1 MTRHEQVPHAG
12 PGAVPAVP
20 ATPAAPE
27 EDGFGSSQRPGVRP
41 MMLEMALDAAIP
53 FASYWLSMRYLS
65 RSEVVALLVASI
77 FPTLKSLHGLLRR
90 RELDPISVLILIGLL
105 FGLAALLVGGSAK
118 LLLIRES
125 LFTGVFGLACLVSLL
140 FRSRRPVMFYFG
152 RFFAAGSDPVRRARF
167 DGLWQYEGF
176 RRVQRIM
183 TLVWGLVFV
192 GEFTVRVVLIYT
204 VSPATVLAVSPIVLG
219 SATLL
224 TVLWTFSYAARARKA
239 GAAARM
245 RASAQSL

>member
-1 MTRHEQVPHAG
+1 MPPHEQIP
-12 PGAVPAVP
+12 PADDGL
-20 ATPAAPE
+20 AA
-27 EDGFGSSQRPGVRP
+27 SQRPGVLP
-41 MMLEMALDAAIP
+41 MMREMAIDAGIP
-53 FASYWLSMRYLS
+53 FGCYWLSMHYFS

-90 RELDPISVLILIGLL
+90 RELDPISVLILVGLL

-125 LFTGVFGLACLVSLL
+125 LFTGAFGLACLVSLL
-140 FRSRRPVMFYFG
+140 FRSRHPVMFYFG
-152 RFFAAGSDPVRRARF
+152 RFFAAGSDPLRRARF
-167 DGLWQYEGF
+167 DQLWQYQGF

-192 GEFTVRVVLIYT
+192 GEFTVRVALIYT
-204 VSPATVLAVSPIVLG
+204 VSPPTVLAVSPIVLG

-245 RASAQSL
+245 RASTQSL

>member
-1 MTRHEQVPHAG
+1 MTQHEPLPPAG
-12 PGAVPAVP
+12 PGQSAA
-20 ATPAAPE
+20 APAAQADE
-27 EDGFGSSQRPGVRP
+27 GFGPTQRPSVRP
-41 MMLEMALDAAIP
+41 MMLEMAIDAGIP
-53 FASYWLSMRYLS
+53 FGCYWLSMHYLS

-77 FPTLKSLHGLLRR
+77 FPTLKSLYGVRRR
-90 RELDPISVLILIGLL
+90 RELDPISVLILAGLL
-105 FGLAALLVGGSAK
+105 FGLAALLVGGGAK

-125 LFTGVFGLACLVSLL
+125 LFTGAFGLACLVSLL
-140 FRSRRPVMFYFG
+140 WRSRRPVMFYFG

-167 DGLWQYEGF
+167 DQLWQYASF

-224 TVLWTFSYAARARKA
+224 TVLWTARYAARARKA
-239 GAAARM
+239 GAAAGM
-245 RASAQSL
+245 QASTQGL

>member
-1 MTRHEQVPHAG
+1 MPPHEQIP
-12 PGAVPAVP
+12 PAD
-20 ATPAAPE
+20 
-27 EDGFGSSQRPGVRP
+27 DGFAASQRPGVLP
-41 MMLEMALDAAIP
+41 MMREMAIDAGIP
-53 FASYWLSMRYLS
+53 FGCYWLSMHYFS

-90 RELDPISVLILIGLL
+90 RELDPISVLILVGLL

-125 LFTGVFGLACLVSLL
+125 LFTGAFGLACLVSLL
-140 FRSRRPVMFYFG
+140 FRSRHPVMFYFG
-152 RFFAAGSDPVRRARF
+152 RFFAAGSDPLRRARF
-167 DGLWQYEGF
+167 DQLWQYQGF

-192 GEFTVRVVLIYT
+192 GEFTVRVALIYT
-204 VSPATVLAVSPIVLG
+204 VSPPTVLAVSPIVLG

-245 RASAQSL
+245 RASTQSL